1 MKRLIASV
9 YTNCETALGLPAPLE
24 PCPNHERG
32 VLHTPNFLR
41 SLVASMYFM
50 RLSSMKAAHVAVT
63 YNRVQEIRAS
73 RL

>member
-1 MKRLIASV
+1 
-9 YTNCETALGLPAPLE
+9 
-24 PCPNHERG
+24 